1 MASITRQNEREKIML
16 TLKIMWDE
24 PRPGSARFAAPGPAP
39 AEFATMYVTE
49 SGGVQSARATTN
61 ASYNAGREF
70 VEVEAAYPDH
80 FVSRT
85 RWMSD
90 VTAVEVLDR
99 GVYNSWR
106 QVRQRHGRDVF
117 GYTWLWDDDVDGHE
131 GARPVQGPFGGEPRD
146 VGLTLIL
153 VCSREHPDGLIVLV
167 EKAWLLGPDG
177 QTIDRVAP

>member
-1 MASITRQNEREKIML
+1 MASITPNERENEML

-24 PRPGSARFAAPGPAP
+24 PRPGSHRMAAPP
-39 AEFATMYVTE
+39 AEFVTHTLTE
-49 SGGVQSARATTN
+49 LGVQSALATSN
-61 ASYNAGREF
+61 ASYDAGREF
-70 VEVEAAYPDH
+70 VEGEAAYPDH
-80 FVSRT
+80 FASRT
-85 RWMSD
+85 RWVSD

-106 QVRQRHGRDVF
+106 QVRQRHGRNVF
-117 GYTWLWDDDVDGHE
+117 GYTWLWDDDVEGRE
-131 GARPVQGPFGGEPRD
+131 GARPVKGPFGGEPRD

-153 VCSREHPDGLIVLV
+153 IAGRQWPDGEIILV